1 MQTSVTA
8 EPTEEVSPPKPKTK
22 GIKRKMKKKFLA
34 VNMDPTKL
42 SPAEDGKFSIFYLSE
57 KNFNCK

>member
-42 SPAEDGKFSIFYLSE
+42 SPAEDGKFSFLFLFE
-57 KNFNCK
+57 

>member
-42 SPAEDGKFSIFYLSE
+42 SPAEDGKFSFFLFE
-57 KNFNCK
+57 

>member
-42 SPAEDGKFSIFYLSE
+42 SPAEDGKFSFLFLFE
-57 KNFNCK
+57 RENL